1 MKIASVVA
9 RQLLDCKARP
19 LLEVEISTD
28 TGHVGRG
35 AAPTSTAVGVHEAF
49 VLRDGDR
56 SEYNG
61 LSVHRAVSAVTDEI
75 APVLVGAEL
84 DDPRSLDRVL
94 IELDGTPDKH
104 RLGGNAIYSTSIAL
118 LRAASAA
125 AAIPTYT
132 YVAALLGLKPPS
144 TVPAPSFNM
153 INGGR
158 YGDIFQPFNE
168 FLVVPYR
175 ADSLDAAGQ
184 KGGSV
189 LRVLGQ
195 LLGEA
200 LC

>member
-9 RQLLDCKARP
+9 RQVLDCKARP
-19 LLEVEISTD
+19 LVEVEITTD

-35 AAPTSTAVGVHEAF
+35 AAPTGTSVGAHEAF

-61 LSVHRAVSAVTDEI
+61 LSVHQAVSAVTDGI

-84 DDPRSLDRVL
+84 DDPRTLDRVM

-158 YGDIFQPFNE
+158 YGDIFQAFNE
-168 FLVVPYR
+168 FLVVPYPS
-175 ADSLDAAGQ
+175 DSIDAGVG
-184 KGGSV
+184 KGGTLV
-189 LRVLGQ
+189 CGLG
-195 LLGEA
+195 GGPGPG
-200 LC
+200 